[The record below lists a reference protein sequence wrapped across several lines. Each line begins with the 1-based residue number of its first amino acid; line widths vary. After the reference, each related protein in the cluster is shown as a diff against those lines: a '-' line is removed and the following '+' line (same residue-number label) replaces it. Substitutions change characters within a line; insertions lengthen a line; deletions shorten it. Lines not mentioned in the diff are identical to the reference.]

1 MNKYKILPGV
11 FLVLFSAVLHA
22 QTIPDIGKCYDL
34 AQKNFPLVKQTD
46 LIMQT
51 AEYSIKNISRGYLP
65 QVTITGQ
72 ASYQSDVTGLPVNLP
87 NVQEMS
93 KDQYK
98 FYAEVIQVVYGGGVI
113 TQQQKIQKANAEVE
127 QQKIEVELYKL
138 KDRIN
143 QLYFGILLIDGQ
155 LEQIELFSKDI
166 NNGLEKVNAGIANGV
181 ALKKNADAL
190 KAELLKANEKK
201 IELHAARKAYL
212 IALGLFINQPL
223 DENAKLEQPG
233 IPETFVSMINR
244 PEIKLFETQNRY
256 VDVQSKIIIRKNLP
270 KIGLF
275 AQAGYGR
282 PALNMLNDKFDT
294 YYIAGARLNWAL
306 SGLYT
311 MKNERRLLDVNR
323 KMIDVQ
329 KEIFLFN
336 TNVVLSQQNVEL
348 EKLRE
353 LIKVDDQ
360 IISLRAEI
368 KNTAKSQLENGVIT
382 TNDYLLEVN
391 AEDQARQNL
400 LLHQVQLLMAG
411 YNYKTTTGN

>member
-113 TQQQKIQKANAEVE
+113 PQQQKIQKANAEVE

-190 KAELLKANEKK
+190 KAELLKADEKK

-329 KEIFLFN
+329 KKIFLFN

>member
-113 TQQQKIQKANAEVE
+113 PQQQKIQKANAEVE

-190 KAELLKANEKK
+190 KAELLKADEKK

-233 IPETFVSMINR
+233 IPETFVSTINR

>member
-46 LIMQT
+46 LIMQP

-113 TQQQKIQKANAEVE
+113 PQQQKIQKANAEVE